1 MRRFEELQYNYK
13 PEDTTMQS
21 YLISILITCVEP
33 IVIYEE
39 GDNWD
44 YEYQWVCEDKTIENL
59 QIKAYQE
66 LPYTRT
72 QTVDLFNR
80 LPESEVPVE

>member
-1 MRRFEELQYNYK
+1 
-13 PEDTTMQS
+13 MQS
-21 YLISILITCVEP
+21 YLISILVACGEP
-33 IVIYEE
+33 IIIYGE
-39 GDNWD
+39 GDSWD
-44 YEYQWVCEDKTIENL
+44 YEYQWVCEDKEPENF

-80 LPESEVPVE
+80 LPVSEASGE

>member
-1 MRRFEELQYNYK
+1 
-13 PEDTTMQS
+13 MQS

-44 YEYQWVCEDKTIENL
+44 YEYQWVCDDKTIENL

-72 QTVDLFNR
+72 ETVDLFNR